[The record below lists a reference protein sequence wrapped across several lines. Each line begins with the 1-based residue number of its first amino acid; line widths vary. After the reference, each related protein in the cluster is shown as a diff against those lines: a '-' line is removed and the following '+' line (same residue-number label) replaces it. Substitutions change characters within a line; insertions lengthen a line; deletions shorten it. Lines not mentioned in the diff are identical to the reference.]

1 MELILLSPKQV
12 SEALSI
18 SRTTL
23 WRLTRRDP
31 EFPKALRIS
40 GNRVGY
46 RSTEIHAWVES
57 RPQAA

>member
-1 MELILLSPKQV
+1 MEKLLLSPKQV
-12 SEALSI
+12 CEALSL

-31 EFPKALRIS
+31 EFPKALKIS

-46 RSTEIHAWVES
+46 RATEIHAWVES

>member
-12 SEALSI
+12 CASLSL

-31 EFPKALRIS
+31 EFPKAVRIS
-40 GNRVGY
+40 GNRIAF
-46 RSTEIHAWVES
+46 RASEIHAWVES